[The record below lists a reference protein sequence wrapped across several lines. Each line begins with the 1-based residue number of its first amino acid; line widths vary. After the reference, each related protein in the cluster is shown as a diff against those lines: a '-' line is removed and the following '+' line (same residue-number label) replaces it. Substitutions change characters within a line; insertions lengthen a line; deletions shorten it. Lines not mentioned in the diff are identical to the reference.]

1 MGKIGDNI
9 IKAYYRQSKPN
20 SCTRFDVSKVKDKYI
35 AVSVALTKEL
45 RRDNNLR
52 IMGKEK
58 TDVGL
63 LLLATHV
70 DQLKHKEVITKDICK
85 TFAGNRCNI
94 AGGNNTSSHF
104 GSTGKIYGVG
114 LVAKYSCNGDV
125 SFGEYSTKGKES
137 KEKKENEKIMN
148 RVTTNCMQNAID
160 SLQRKMPYS
169 ATWFLMVAR
178 VTRERIMNYSK
189 LKDMKVNREN
199 LRSYLSCQL
208 NINATTR
215 YSHTERDRT
224 YTIIHVPEQ
233 SECNGD
239 YYFHFH
245 MSDSDCLQIQ
255 LDEGDY
261 CLFFVLTYT

>member
-1 MGKIGDNI
+1 
-9 IKAYYRQSKPN
+9 
-20 SCTRFDVSKVKDKYI
+20 
-35 AVSVALTKEL
+35 
-45 RRDNNLR
+45 
-52 IMGKEK
+52 
-58 TDVGL
+58 
-63 LLLATHV
+63 
-70 DQLKHKEVITKDICK
+70 
-85 TFAGNRCNI
+85 
-94 AGGNNTSSHF
+94 
-104 GSTGKIYGVG
+104 
-114 LVAKYSCNGDV
+114 
-125 SFGEYSTKGKES
+125 
-137 KEKKENEKIMN
+137 MN

-233 SECNGD
+233 SECNGN

-245 MSDSDCLQIQ
+245 ISDSDCLQIQ
-255 LDEGDY
+255 LDEKVTIAY
-261 CLFFVLTYT
+261 SSYLLTHSQRKSAVEKETNFVNISSYFSERLFNNVHKSMRRMYNSLSKK